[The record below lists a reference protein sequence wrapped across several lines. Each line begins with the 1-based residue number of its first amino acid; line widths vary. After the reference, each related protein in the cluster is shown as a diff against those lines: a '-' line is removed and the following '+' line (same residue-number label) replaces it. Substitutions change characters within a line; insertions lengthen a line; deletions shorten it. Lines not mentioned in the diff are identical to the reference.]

1 MKKQIY
7 KGLYPKRF
15 PLTQYPEFCDR
26 LKVAMDIRD
35 YTSQQLAQKIYTS
48 TNTISMY
55 RCGRRMPSPEVL
67 CLIAKELR
75 VSTDFLLGLSD
86 FIYI

>member
-1 MKKQIY
+1 MSKIAY
-7 KGLYPKRF
+7 NGLYPKRF
-15 PLTQYPEFCDR
+15 PLNQYPKFCDR

-35 YTSQQLAQKIYTS
+35 YTAQKLAEKIFIS
-48 TNTISMY
+48 SNTISMY

-75 VSTDFLLGLSD
+75 VSTDFLLGLND